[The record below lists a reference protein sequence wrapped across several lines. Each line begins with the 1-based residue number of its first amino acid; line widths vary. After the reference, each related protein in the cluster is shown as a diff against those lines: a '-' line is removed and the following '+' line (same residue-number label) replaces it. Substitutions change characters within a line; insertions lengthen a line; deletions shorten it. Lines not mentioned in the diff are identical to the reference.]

1 MIGIAEIAGYIPQNR
16 VSNNALAKEY
26 GLEEK
31 FLRDKIGVLNRSV
44 MDTGETATTMC
55 LKAFEEL
62 NRKAD
67 IEKIDVVVA
76 ITQNPDYNVP
86 HLSALLHKE
95 LGLDKDTAC
104 FDISLGCSG
113 YVYGLSILQS
123 FMTCN
128 GLKSGLLFTA
138 DPYSRI
144 VDKKDKDT
152 ALLFGDA
159 ASVTLLNEKAILY
172 PKKTLFGS
180 DGALGWNSLICRN
193 HKLEMNGRQVFS
205 FAATEVPK
213 QIQQLL
219 AMENLN
225 IQDIDLF
232 ILHQGSRYIVQTIQK
247 RLGVEEERVPYEIL
261 DYGNTISSSIPL
273 VLRNHL
279 RTNAKRIAISGF
291 GVGFS
296 WASSILIKE

>member
-1 MIGIAEIAGYIPQNR
+1 MIGIVGIAGYIPENR

-31 FLRDKIGVLNRSV
+31 FLHDKIGVLNHSI
-44 MDTGETATTMC
+44 MDKSETALTMC

-62 NRKAD
+62 KHQVN
-67 IEKIDVVVA
+67 IEKIDVVAV

-95 LGLDKDTAC
+95 LGLDKNTAC
-104 FDISLGCSG
+104 FDVSLGCSG

-123 FMTCN
+123 FMLCN
-128 GLKSGLLFTA
+128 GFKSGLLFTA

-159 ASVTLLNEKAILY
+159 ASVTLLGERAIFY

-180 DGALGWNSLICRN
+180 DGVLGWDSLICRN
-193 HKLEMNGRQVFS
+193 QKLEMNGRQVFS

-219 AMENLN
+219 TMENLN
-225 IQDIDLF
+225 IQEIDLF
-232 ILHQGSRYIVQTIQK
+232 ILHQGSRYIVETISK
-247 RLGVEEERVPYEIL
+247 RLGVDSSKVPYEIL

-279 RTNAKRIAISGF
+279 HANARKIVISGF

-296 WASSILIKE
+296 WASSILTKE